1 MKAAAQ
7 RKSRQV
13 MVPHF
18 PEIFTFIESSRVS
31 DFKTNPYLTGMG
43 AKRNRKCKERKK
55 PRHNKV

>member
-31 DFKTNPYLTGMG
+31 DFKTNLYLTGMG
-43 AKRNRKCKERKK
+43 AKRNRKCKEKEETK
-55 PRHNKV
+55 T

>member
-43 AKRNRKCKERKK
+43 AKRNRKCKEKK
-55 PRHNKV
+55 ETKT